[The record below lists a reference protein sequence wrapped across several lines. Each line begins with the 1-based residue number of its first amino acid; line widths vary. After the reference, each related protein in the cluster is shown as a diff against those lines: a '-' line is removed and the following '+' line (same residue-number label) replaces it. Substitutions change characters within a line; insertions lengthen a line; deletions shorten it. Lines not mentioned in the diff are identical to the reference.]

1 MIKIY
6 TDGSCRGN
14 GYTNSRG
21 AWGFAV
27 VNEDDKLVYAECGGR
42 VVTTNNQM
50 ELEAVMC
57 ALSYIT
63 NSEAVSAECVEIYT
77 DSAYIHNCVTQG
89 WYKNWQKNGWVSSK
103 KEPVKNKEYWEFLI
117 PYFEDERYS
126 FVKVKGHADNH
137 WNNFVDKMVQNYSLK
152 INN

>member
-14 GYTNSRG
+14 GYNNSRG

-27 VNEDDKLVYAECGGR
+27 INEQDELRHSDVGGR
-42 VVTTNNQM
+42 TDTTNNQM
-50 ELEAVMC
+50 ELEAVKR
-57 ALSYIT
+57 ALEFISGYPIK
-63 NSEAVSAECVEIYT
+63 EKVEIYT

-89 WYKNWQKNGWVSSK
+89 WYKNWQKNGWVNSK

-117 PYFEDERYS
+117 PYFEDECYS

-137 WNNFVDKMVQNYSLK
+137 WNNVVDKMVQTHSLK
-152 INN
+152 MDT

>member
-14 GYTNSRG
+14 GYNNSRG
-21 AWGFAV
+21 AWGFAI
-27 VNEDDKLVYAECGGR
+27 VNEDDKLVYTKCGGR
-42 VVTTNNQM
+42 IETTNNQM
-50 ELEAVMC
+50 ELEAVMR

-63 NSEAVSAECVEIYT
+63 NSEAFSAECVEIYT

-89 WYKNWQKNGWVSSK
+89 WYKNWQKNGWVNSK

-126 FVKVKGHADNH
+126 FVKVKGHANNH
-137 WNNFVDKMVQNYSLK
+137 WNNLVDEMVQNYSLK